1 MLLFCN
7 PVEIYVS
14 ESESESES
22 VKDCLPHKMQRA
34 VLAAEEKGA
43 SSWLTALPLADF
55 GFSLSKSDFRDALHL
70 RYGWTPPRLPKACVC
85 GQPFHVDHALSCS
98 HGGYLGLRHNE
109 VRDLLGEVLED
120 TCVNVCLEP
129 ALKPPEGE
137 KLSPSAN
144 STENA
149 RVDIQAGG
157 FWGASRQERAY
168 FDVRVFCPHVRS
180 HCHRFAADLSVP
192 GNGEAPAISG
202 KNFERR
208 RRNIYTFGFFCDGRC
223 RSCCKYFSE
232 ALGRHDCNEEVDHVR
247 PSLRM
252 VEMPLVVCPFAFKPP
267 LSAWG

>member
-1 MLLFCN
+1 
-7 PVEIYVS
+7 
-14 ESESESES
+14 
-22 VKDCLPHKMQRA
+22 MQRA

-70 RYGWTPPRLPKACVC
+70 RYGLTPPRFPTACVC

-109 VRDLLGEVLED
+109 VWDLLGEVLED

-129 ALKPPEGE
+129 ALKPLEGE

-157 FWGASRQERAY
+157 FWGASRHECAY
-168 FDVRVFCPHVRS
+168 FDVGVFYPHARS
-180 HCHRFAADLSVP
+180 HCHRSLPQIYRSQEMEKRRQYQERILNVDGGTFTPLVFSAMGGAGPAAS
-192 GNGEAPAISG
+192 
-202 KNFERR
+202 
-208 RRNIYTFGFFCDGRC
+208 TFLKRLADKIATKKSTTYAQALGWLRC
-223 RSCCKYFSE
+223 RLSF
-232 ALGRHDCNEEVDHVR
+232 AL
-247 PSLRM
+247 
-252 VEMPLVVCPFAFKPP
+252 FAFKPP

>member
-1 MLLFCN
+1 
-7 PVEIYVS
+7 
-14 ESESESES
+14 
-22 VKDCLPHKMQRA
+22 MQRA

-70 RYGWTPPRLPKACVC
+70 RYGWTPPRLPTACVC

-120 TCVNVCLEP
+120 TCLNVCLEP
-129 ALKPPEGE
+129 ALKPLEGE

-157 FWGASRQERAY
+157 FWGASRHERAY
-168 FDVRVFCPHVRS
+168 FDVRVFYPMHVPT
-180 HCHRFAADLSVP
+180 ATA
-192 GNGEAPAISG
+192 
-202 KNFERR
+202 
-208 RRNIYTFGFFCDGRC
+208 RC
-223 RSCCKYFSE
+223 RRSIGPRKW
-232 ALGRHDCNEEVDHVR
+232 R
-247 PSLRM
+247 
-252 VEMPLVVCPFAFKPP
+252 
-267 LSAWG
+267 SAGNIKKEF